1 MDINKKVE
9 LFKVAALDF
18 NKNVEMIN
26 KFIKYFDELDNY
38 KYGIQHKLSKTEL
51 HKIKTMGF
59 RNYCEMIY
67 NKMSKYEEQYN
78 IIGYYI
84 EYELEIKLSDK
95 QIKNGIDLKG
105 MIKLPNTDMMIQ
117 L

>member
-1 MDINKKVE
+1 MEKKIE

-38 KYGIQHKLSKTEL
+38 KYGIEHKLSETEIK
-51 HKIKTMGF
+51 KIETMGF

-84 EYELEIKLSDK
+84 EYELGIKISDQ
-95 QIKNGIDLKG
+95 QIKKGIDLNG
-105 MIKLPNTDMMIQ
+105 YIKLVNSDMVIKI
-117 L
+117 